1 MKSKNHRKG
10 QSNDKTLL
18 TATQQQQQQQQQPW
32 HI

>member
-18 TATQQQQQQQQQPW
+18 TATQQQQQQQQPW